1 MDASM
6 YRSLTIDEYQIRVVH
21 LLPKSRTESDR
32 TLNIHIECEL
42 RCVSF
47 TGKPRYEALSYQWGS
62 LRDRRMIFINGQKCL
77 VRANLWSALNQ
88 LRNEHT
94 ERILWVD
101 ALCINQYDTFERNH
115 QVGQMSKIYEQ
126 ATRVICWIGVDEGA
140 EFPSAHNIDS
150 TEFVPS
156 IAIRTLQ
163 ALSRS
168 GRRSD
173 QKLPTTGLPYSLLP
187 SSPSRSLESLCR
199 LFYRPYWKRL
209 WIVQE
214 LTLAKE
220 ILVQCGECDFEWR
233 DLARCCDNLEQI
245 SEHWLTIRDKKVYR
259 LVCKIK
265 DSIPCRLHR
274 QRKERQTYGEQAH
287 PLLELLFTYSEAQ
300 CEDIRDKVF
309 GLHSLAHDCCKR
321 EIPVDYGISILE
333 ICSRVLNHHFS
344 EHQSPLF
351 YTARH
356 TTAALHRLL
365 QAPKPDEYL
374 QRKMLN
380 STAKATLKF
389 NGTLE
394 GTVSWLS
401 PASDDLP
408 LTEWV
413 LPHQGHETM
422 IAEVTQIHE
431 KMNEFGFTKN
441 LDTYQLSHI
450 GHAKY
455 SRAIP
460 KGNSY
465 IELDSSIPKNVS
477 SQNERPPSSSSSNLG
492 NKLLGFARSKIHQA
506 LKWRDLDIMFRKGL
520 DRTPIIGGRPSKNR
534 VRISI
539 SSENLL
545 HYVPDNAT
553 TGDLMC
559 QIDDSDT
566 ILILRWDASGTE
578 GNGRYAVVGRT
589 SEVPHAGRREQEISR
604 YAARERVRVWL
615 DAPTLQLFELGGG
628 ASSLRDFLSE
638 WHLRHWISRWYLWDP
653 AWTCRVRGR

>member
-1 MDASM
+1 
-6 YRSLTIDEYQIRVVH
+6 
-21 LLPKSRTESDR
+21 
-32 TLNIHIECEL
+32 
-42 RCVSF
+42 
-47 TGKPRYEALSYQWGS
+47 
-62 LRDRRMIFINGQKCL
+62 MIFINGQKCL
-77 VRANLWSALNQ
+77 VQANLWSALNQ

-173 QKLPTTGLPYSLLP
+173 QKLPTTGLSYSLFAVKPKSLP
-187 SSPSRSLESLCR
+187 GIIMSIVLSPILET
-199 LFYRPYWKRL
+199 
-209 WIVQE
+209 
-214 LTLAKE
+214 TLDHPRVDSGQRN
-220 ILVQCGECDFEWR
+220 IG
-233 DLARCCDNLEQI
+233 
-245 SEHWLTIRDKKVYR
+245 SKVYR

-274 QRKERQTYGEQAH
+274 QRKERQTHGEQAH

-520 DRTPIIGGRPSKNR
+520 DRTPIVGGRPSKIR

-578 GNGRYAVVGRT
+578 GNEFR
-589 SEVPHAGRREQEISR
+589 I
-604 YAARERVRVWL
+604 
-615 DAPTLQLFELGGG
+615 
-628 ASSLRDFLSE
+628 
-638 WHLRHWISRWYLWDP
+638 
-653 AWTCRVRGR
+653 

>member
-1 MDASM
+1 MLIAS
-6 YRSLTIDEYQIRVVH
+6 RLAFLEFA
-21 LLPKSRTESDR
+21 
-32 TLNIHIECEL
+32 
-42 RCVSF
+42 SF
-47 TGKPRYEALSYQWGS
+47 SINMNNFTHNHYEALSYQWGS
-62 LRDRRMIFINGQKCL
+62 PRDRQMIFINGQKCL

-101 ALCINQYDTFERNH
+101 ALCINQSDTFERNH

-126 ATRVICWIGVDEGA
+126 AARVICWIGVDEGV
-140 EFPSAHNIDS
+140 EFSSAHNVHT
-150 TEFVPS
+150 TEFVPP

-209 WIVQE
+209 WIIQE

-220 ILVQCGECDFEWR
+220 ILVQCGEYSFEWK

-265 DSIPCRLHR
+265 DSIPRRLHR
-274 QRKERQTYGEQAH
+274 QRKERQTHGEQAH

-300 CEDIRDKVF
+300 CEDIRDKVL

-321 EIPVDYGISILE
+321 GIPVDYGISILE
-333 ICSRVLNHHFS
+333 ICSRILIHHFS

-356 TTAALHRLL
+356 TTAAIHRLL
-365 QAPKPDEYL
+365 KAPKPDAYL

-394 GTVSWLS
+394 GTISWLS

-413 LPHQGHETM
+413 LPHHGHETI
-422 IAEVTQIHE
+422 IAAVAQIHE

-441 LDTYQLSHI
+441 LDKYRLSRI

-465 IELDSSIPKNVS
+465 IELDSPITNNIS
-477 SQNERPPSSSSSNLG
+477 SPSDKPSSSSSNLG
-492 NKLLGFARSKIHQA
+492 NKHLGFASSKIQQA
-506 LKWRDLDIMFRKGL
+506 IKWRDLDIMFRKGL
-520 DRTPIIGGRPSKNR
+520 DWTPIIGG
-534 VRISI
+534 
-539 SSENLL
+539 
-545 HYVPDNAT
+545 T
-553 TGDLMC
+553 
-559 QIDDSDT
+559 
-566 ILILRWDASGTE
+566 
-578 GNGRYAVVGRT
+578 
-589 SEVPHAGRREQEISR
+589 
-604 YAARERVRVWL
+604 
-615 DAPTLQLFELGGG
+615 
-628 ASSLRDFLSE
+628 
-638 WHLRHWISRWYLWDP
+638 
-653 AWTCRVRGR
+653 

>member
-6 YRSLTIDEYQIRVVH
+6 YRSLTIDEYQIRVVY
-21 LLPKSRTESDR
+21 LLPKFRIESDR
-32 TLNIHIECEL
+32 TLKVHIECEL
-42 RCVSF
+42 RC
-47 TGKPRYEALSYQWGS
+47 YEALSYEWGS
-62 LRDRRMIFINGQKCL
+62 PRDRRMIFINGRKCL
-77 VRANLWSALNQ
+77 VRANLWSALNR
-88 LRNEHT
+88 LRNEYT

-126 ATRVICWIGVDEGA
+126 ATRVICWIGVDEGV
-140 EFPSAHNIDS
+140 EFPSAHNVDT

-187 SSPSRSLESLCR
+187 TSPSRSLESLCR

-209 WIVQE
+209 WIIQE

-220 ILVQCGECDFEWR
+220 ILVQCGEYNFEWK
-233 DLARCCDNLEQI
+233 DLAQCCDNLEQI

-274 QRKERQTYGEQAH
+274 QRKERQTHGEQAH

-321 EIPVDYGISILE
+321 EVPVDYGISVLE

-365 QAPKPDEYL
+365 KAPKPDEYL

-394 GTVSWLS
+394 GTISWLS

-413 LPHQGHETM
+413 LPHQGHETI
-422 IAEVTQIHE
+422 IAEVAQIHG

-441 LDTYQLSHI
+441 LDTYRLSHI

-465 IELDSSIPKNVS
+465 IELDSPITNHIS
-477 SQNERPPSSSSSNLG
+477 SPSDKPSSSSSNLG
-492 NKLLGFARSKIHQA
+492 NKLLGFASSKIQQA
-506 LKWRDLDIMFRKGL
+506 IKWRDLDIMFRKGL
-520 DRTPIIGGRPSKNR
+520 DWTPIVGGTDSKTR

-545 HYVPDNAT
+545 HYVPHNAT

-566 ILILRWDASGTE
+566 ILILRWDATGKE
-578 GNGRYAVVGRT
+578 GNGRYVVVGRA

-604 YAARERVRVWL
+604 YGARERVRVWL
-615 DAPTLQLFELGGG
+615 DAPTLQL
-628 ASSLRDFLSE
+628 LSWE
-638 WHLRHWISRWYLWDP
+638 E
-653 AWTCRVRGR
+653 G